1 MRQLALVKVKAN
13 ESERRR
19 KDVLEM
25 DYRTSDTVK
34 ALVWNGLTRK
44 TVGAVER
51 GKEKAAG
58 SDERAEPLSAAA
70 SRGGDSAG
78 DVRSGIRLVVT
89 NDHPAMA
96 KGARKR
102 AHLAIVGK

>member
-1 MRQLALVKVKAN
+1 MRQLALVMVKAN

-19 KDVLEM
+19 KDVLKM
-25 DYRTSDTVK
+25 DYRTSPTYK
-34 ALVWNGLTRK
+34 ALVWNRLTPAAGTRLGSNK
-44 TVGAVER
+44 G
-51 GKEKAAG
+51 AAG
-58 SDERAEPLSAAA
+58 SDERAEPLSAATD
-70 SRGGDSAG
+70 RGGVTAG
-78 DVRSGIRLVVT
+78 DVGSGIRLVWT